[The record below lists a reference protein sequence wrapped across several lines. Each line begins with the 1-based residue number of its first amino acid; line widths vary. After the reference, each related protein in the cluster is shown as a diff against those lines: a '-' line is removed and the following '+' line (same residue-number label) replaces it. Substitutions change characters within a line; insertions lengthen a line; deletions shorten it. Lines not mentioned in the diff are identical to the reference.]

1 MLLFP
6 SLRAHRKQA
15 NRSAITGVR
24 LAWLNPNP
32 IYRQHSKIEIARY
45 LIPLVFCIFPSVYIL
60 HAICSLQIANCSL
73 RSALTLLFCFFFWQ
87 ILQLIWLTSID
98 RTAWTLKQTVFE
110 KTGGQI
116 IEEISFMT
124 TDAGQ
129 LLSDNRDNE
138 IFFAF
143 GWLICANTQ
152 SRRFE
157 DRLWSKAL

>member
-45 LIPLVFCIFPSVYIL
+45 LIPLVFCIFPSVHIL

-73 RSALTLLFCFFFWQ
+73 RSALTLLFCFFF
-87 ILQLIWLTSID
+87 LTNIATDLAYID
-98 RTAWTLKQTVFE
+98 WSNCV
-110 KTGGQI
+110 
-116 IEEISFMT
+116 
-124 TDAGQ
+124 
-129 LLSDNRDNE
+129 
-138 IFFAF
+138 
-143 GWLICANTQ
+143 NTQ
-152 SRRFE
+152 TNCFWENWSANYWRDFLHDHGCRPTSVWQSGQRNFLC
-157 DRLWSKAL
+157 LWLSNLCKHSKQKVWRQAMV